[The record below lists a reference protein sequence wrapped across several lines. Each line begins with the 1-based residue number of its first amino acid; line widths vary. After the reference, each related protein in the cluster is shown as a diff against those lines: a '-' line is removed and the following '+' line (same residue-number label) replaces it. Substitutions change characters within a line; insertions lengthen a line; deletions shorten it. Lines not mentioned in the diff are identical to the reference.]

1 MMKAK
6 DIDKYHSI
14 DTYQTASKKRCSFR
28 NFANDV
34 CLNLFNIAN
43 VENDLSLKSNSKSEQ
58 FSTPVASTVR
68 TRSSSRVKRKLWEI
82 KTHGTPVQR

>member
-14 DTYQTASKKRCSFR
+14 DAYQTASKKRYSFR

-34 CLNLFNIAN
+34 HLNLFKMAN
-43 VENDLSLKSNSKSEQ
+43 MENDLSLKSNSE
-58 FSTPVASTVR
+58 
-68 TRSSSRVKRKLWEI
+68 LE
-82 KTHGTPVQR
+82 